1 MAKTLKDTV
10 ESLLDQQLKLGE
22 QITSM
27 ARRQTR
33 LRAENEILRD
43 ALKALTHDPDILI
56 KEMIGE
62 DRTVSTT

>member
-10 ESLLDQQLKLGE
+10 ESLLIQQLKLGE

-33 LRAENEILRD
+33 LRAENEILKD
-43 ALKALTHDPDILI
+43 ALKARGGDPDKLI

>member
-10 ESLLDQQLKLGE
+10 ESLLIQQLKLGE